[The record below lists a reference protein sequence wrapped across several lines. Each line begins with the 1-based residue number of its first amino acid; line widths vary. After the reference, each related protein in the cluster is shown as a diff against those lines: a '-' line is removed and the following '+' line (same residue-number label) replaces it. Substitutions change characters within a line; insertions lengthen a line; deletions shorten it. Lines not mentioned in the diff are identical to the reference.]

1 MKKLILFIASL
12 SLFACNNGEENLSTF
27 NGRLDVDII
36 RISAKTSGEID
47 SLFIDEG
54 QTVIKS
60 QSLAVIE
67 TDRLKLQMEQQDAQ
81 LAELNANA
89 RALDAQAKQIKA
101 QIKLNK
107 DLLTKTTDLVKNG
120 AATSQKLD
128 DLTTQKEVLEAQ
140 LESVLANRAALDDKR
155 KQIDAA
161 IQITQLNLKDSHVT
175 APVNGTILNRYHN
188 LKELVNPGMVLFDM
202 ADVSVM
208 DATIYIPLSELNR
221 VRLNQKVSV
230 KVDGISNNLEGTVYW
245 IASEAEFTPKT
256 ILTEETRTSL
266 VYAVKIRIN
275 NTDGKLKIGMPVDV
289 LIEQEG

>member
-89 RALDAQAKQIKA
+89 RALDATVEDISK
-101 QIKLNK
+101 
-107 DLLTKTTDLVKNG
+107 
-120 AATSQKLD
+120 
-128 DLTTQKEVLEAQ
+128 
-140 LESVLANRAALDDKR
+140 
-155 KQIDAA
+155 
-161 IQITQLNLKDSHVT
+161 IT
-175 APVNGTILNRYHN
+175 G
-188 LKELVNPGMVLFDM
+188 
-202 ADVSVM
+202 
-208 DATIYIPLSELNR
+208 
-221 VRLNQKVSV
+221 
-230 KVDGISNNLEGTVYW
+230 
-245 IASEAEFTPKT
+245 FT
-256 ILTEETRTSL
+256 
-266 VYAVKIRIN
+266 
-275 NTDGKLKIGMPVDV
+275 
-289 LIEQEG
+289 